1 MLQQEILV
9 RETLGSVDASRPRA
23 IAVEEVTALAHE
35 VGDLFLLFFVSFLS
49 EHSSPANFVS
59 CLFLTS
65 LTYENKSKERGKKR
79 RERGAKEEKKK
90 TYNPMEL
97 APLIPLRPT
106 EVVLALARAELTKVL
121 GRLGDYVR
129 EQLEGDAAE
138 GLTAEG
144 DVEEDSVFDDELVYI
159 DGLDIGSK

>member
-1 MLQQEILV
+1 
-9 RETLGSVDASRPRA
+9 
-23 IAVEEVTALAHE
+23 
-35 VGDLFLLFFVSFLS
+35 
-49 EHSSPANFVS
+49 
-59 CLFLTS
+59 
-65 LTYENKSKERGKKR
+65 
-79 RERGAKEEKKK
+79 
-90 TYNPMEL
+90 MEL